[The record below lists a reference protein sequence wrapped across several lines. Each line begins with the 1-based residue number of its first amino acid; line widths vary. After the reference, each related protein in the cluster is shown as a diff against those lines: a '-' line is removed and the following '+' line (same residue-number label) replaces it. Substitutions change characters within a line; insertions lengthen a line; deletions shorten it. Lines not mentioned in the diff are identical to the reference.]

1 MQISRREVRTG
12 LRWAALALAAGLVLV
27 GPLPTGSQE
36 EHVKWVVS
44 IAAALLGALAI
55 VDAGFAPRVLRA
67 GFPEGPPWRRLLA
80 RARRVDPVLAS
91 MCALGVWFLVQLVP
105 LPAGLVAL
113 VSPER
118 MRLAEAVS
126 AAAGG
131 RPGSWLPLSVCL
143 KCTRDEFLF
152 LAACVATFFAS
163 SRLLRRDGPMHA
175 AMGAVAAAGGL
186 MGLYGFL
193 KLLSGPGGRLYSTYT
208 SANRLAGF
216 LAISAA
222 SALGLFL
229 MSRDGGRGS
238 GTPRDPGGEQ
248 GTDPGPRRLPD
259 EVLPWPWG
267 PVVATVRRLRDVWLG
282 LAAIT
287 SLALVLTLSRF
298 GIASALVGAL
308 LALAVFTRRR
318 AFWAGLV
325 GLLVVVALGALLA
338 ADPVLERYSLLFE
351 SGATGS
357 GRAPCWRMAL
367 PLAADFATTGSGA
380 GTFRHAF
387 APYQEPSLGGW
398 WKFAHNDYL
407 NVLTDCGVVG
417 LAAAVAA
424 AAFLMRRLLSLR
436 RSGDRTTRAAGFAA
450 FLALST
456 LLVHSF
462 GDYPLRQPA
471 NAIALAVLAGAACG
485 RARKRAERKLAS
497 VSASPTALVGAP
509 AWRPWAHAAVATALM
524 LALVPV
530 LVRLHLSAAHR
541 AEADTISPQK
551 EKAPSREELERR
563 SALLE
568 RSAELD
574 VWDADTRYEAA
585 RSLAALAQGRFE
597 GARGPLPED
606 EAVALSLRAERL
618 LREARATSPL
628 DPRSYYLAAALE
640 LDRGRVGSADGLMAL
655 ASRLGPAWPDV
666 AFHSGRYFLL
676 RWVGAV
682 RAQRGGGDFGVTRWQ
697 RGLNAE
703 HDELFARLSRGMSLA
718 VRSRGLRYAVV
729 AMLLDQG
736 LSSREIDLALDPDA
750 EIGLALATALAR
762 RGDHARARARFERA
776 FAAQGFVPSARTRV
790 AYAATLTGAG
800 ETELALQQFGKALEA
815 SREGDGAG
823 ESFRDVARS
832 LADIRLP
839 PGHAARLVAFWSA
852 ARERH
857 PGEPEALRGLA
868 LAELAAGD
876 GDAAFDHMLEY
887 AKATGGADAHA
898 ELAGIAL
905 RLGRPEVAATFA
917 ARAVEIEPREV
928 SHRLL
933 HAEALEESG
942 DREGARAALK
952 ATLTYGPRHVG
963 AARRLARLELRS
975 GRHDAVERV
984 WRVFLESG
992 GDRAAAHEGLA
1003 DHHLALMDRDG
1014 ARAQLRKA
1022 LEARPGDARLRARLE
1037 DLAE

>member
-1 MQISRREVRTG
+1 MQISRSEVRTG
-12 LRWAALALAAGLVLV
+12 LRWAALALAGGLVLV
-27 GPLPTGSQE
+27 APLPTGSQE

-44 IAAALLGALAI
+44 IAAVLLGALAI
-55 VDAGFAPRVLRA
+55 VDAGLAPRVLRA
-67 GFPEGPPWRRLLA
+67 APSEGPPWRRLLA
-80 RARRVDPVLAS
+80 RVRRIDPVLACVS
-91 MCALGVWFLVQLVP
+91 ALGVWFLVQLVP
-105 LPAGLVAL
+105 LPAGLVGL

-118 MRLAEAVS
+118 LRLAEAVS

-131 RPGSWLPLSVCL
+131 GPGSWLPLSVCL

-152 LAACVATFFAS
+152 LAACVATFYAS
-163 SRLLRRDGPMHA
+163 SRLLRRDGPMHV

-186 MGLYGFL
+186 MALYGFGR
-193 KLLSGPGGRLYSTYT
+193 LLSGPGGRLLSTYT

-216 LAISAA
+216 FAISTA
-222 SALGLFL
+222 SAIGLFL
-229 MSRDGGRGS
+229 MSRGEVRDS
-238 GTPRDPGGEQ
+238 GTPRGPGGTQ
-248 GTDPGPRRLPD
+248 GADPGPRRLAD
-259 EVLPWPWG
+259 EALPWPWDQII
-267 PVVATVRRLRDVWLG
+267 ATVRRLRDVWLG
-282 LAAIT
+282 IAAIT

-318 AFWAGLV
+318 AFWAGFV

-367 PLAADFATTGSGA
+367 PLAADFAATGSGA

-387 APYQEPSLGGW
+387 ALYQEPSLAGW

-417 LAAAVAA
+417 LAAALAA
-424 AAFLMRRLLSLR
+424 AAFLTRSLLSLR
-436 RSGDRTTRAAGFAA
+436 HSGDRTTRAAGFAA

-485 RARKRAERKLAS
+485 RARKRAERKLES
-497 VSASPTALVGAP
+497 VTTPVPAP
-509 AWRPWAHAAVATALM
+509 AWRPWAYAAVATVLV

-530 LVRLHLSAAHR
+530 LVRLHFSAARR
-541 AEADTISPQK
+541 AEADTISPAK
-551 EKAPSREELERR
+551 DRAPSRDAFEEKAR
-563 SALLE
+563 LLE

-574 VWDADTRYEAA
+574 AWDADTRYEAA

-606 EAVALSLRAERL
+606 EALALALRSERL
-618 LREARATSPL
+618 LREARAASPL

-640 LDRGRVGSADGLMAL
+640 LGRGRVGSADGLMAL
-655 ASRLGPAWPDV
+655 ASRFGPAWPDV

-718 VRSRGLRYAVV
+718 VRSRGLRHAVV
-729 AMLLDQG
+729 AMLLGQG

-750 EIGLALATALAR
+750 EIDLALATALAR
-762 RGDHARARARFERA
+762 RGDHARARARFGRA
-776 FAAQGFVPSARTRV
+776 FAAEGFVPSARTLV

-800 ETELALQQFGKALEA
+800 ETELALEQFGKALEA
-815 SREGDGAG
+815 SREGDRAG

-832 LADIRLP
+832 LAGLRLP

-852 ARERH
+852 ARESY
-857 PGEPEALRGLA
+857 PEEPEALRGLA

-876 GDAAFDHMLEY
+876 RDAAFDHMLEY

-917 ARAVEIEPREV
+917 ARAVGIEPREV

-933 HAEALEESG
+933 HASALEESG
-942 DREGARAALK
+942 DPGGARAALK
-952 ATLTYGPRHVG
+952 AALTYAPRHVG
-963 AARRLARLELRS
+963 AARRLVRLELRS

-992 GDRAAAHEGLA
+992 GDRAVAHEGLA
-1003 DHHLALMDRDG
+1003 DHHLALMDRAG
-1014 ARAQLRKA
+1014 ARAELRKA

-1037 DLAE
+1037 DLGE